1 MVKKF
6 FKTKL
11 KVSTDYLIVS
21 TAIIFGILVM
31 SFTLGITSYKSSQD
45 SKNNSLKQDALK
57 AENLISEIINE
68 HNWQIR
74 SVADKIMKSDGDV
87 RKINQIISDYNKFDT
102 NSNFDQFLNQKDIF
116 WVNSNDEVIV
126 KNKIGILEFPQKIS
140 KSYEVFNSKEEPWKL
155 VISKE
160 IPYFQNDYSLIL
172 TSFGV
177 TDQSG
182 KYLGS
187 IVSSIDINLIQ
198 NALISQFRSSDNSLI
213 IVSSH
218 DGYIVSQSSS
228 KYLIEDYKFFAH
240 KLGNENYEKNAS
252 KFLDEEIVDNELS
265 YSFYKKLA
273 NYPLVVLTGYNQESY
288 KNHLIH
294 SIIKSIYP
302 SILIGCLLIVIL
314 FLFYKRILKPINHL
328 SIIASKIGNENSP
341 HKPIFP
347 KINSPEIFS
356 LAKALISIR
365 TQKIKEKEHYLELER
380 TKEKL
385 EEALEVIKKS
395 DLAQIEIIKHIK
407 KDISKNT
414 AQVYATLKM
423 LRHNAEKADKKE
435 NTINLYLIK
444 TLEQGIENI
453 TKFATDEL
461 NKDHANIRSI
471 INRALTAQKK
481 EIKIRNIK
489 LDVLYDKNT
498 PKLVFVDQIRL
509 IQVVSAIIQKTVPLL
524 SSKNLLSIHVKSATK
539 NKTKKLSISVIDDG
553 MGIGFKDYESSA
565 KQIGKKDESS
575 INGIDISVETI
586 EDLVKLHQG
595 EIVYKNEIHK
605 GSNTTIIIPYVK
617 KVDKAT
623 SSAKI
628 PPESDKIIPFP
639 TRNHD

>member
-155 VISKE
+155 IISKE

-177 TDQSG
+177 TNQSG

-228 KYLIEDYKFFAH
+228 EYPIEDYKFFAH

-252 KFLDEEIVDNELS
+252 KFLDKEIADNELR
-265 YSFYKKLA
+265 YSFYKKLT

-328 SIIASKIGNENSP
+328 SIIAGKIGNENSP

-356 LAKALISIR
+356 LAKALIRIR
-365 TQKIKEKEHYLELER
+365 TQKIKEKEHYLELEK

-385 EEALEVIKKS
+385 EEALEVIKK
-395 DLAQIEIIKHIK
+395 
-407 KDISKNT
+407 
-414 AQVYATLKM
+414 
-423 LRHNAEKADKKE
+423 
-435 NTINLYLIK
+435 
-444 TLEQGIENI
+444 
-453 TKFATDEL
+453 
-461 NKDHANIRSI
+461 
-471 INRALTAQKK
+471 
-481 EIKIRNIK
+481 
-489 LDVLYDKNT
+489 
-498 PKLVFVDQIRL
+498 
-509 IQVVSAIIQKTVPLL
+509 
-524 SSKNLLSIHVKSATK
+524 
-539 NKTKKLSISVIDDG
+539 
-553 MGIGFKDYESSA
+553 
-565 KQIGKKDESS
+565 
-575 INGIDISVETI
+575 
-586 EDLVKLHQG
+586 
-595 EIVYKNEIHK
+595 
-605 GSNTTIIIPYVK
+605 
-617 KVDKAT
+617 
-623 SSAKI
+623 
-628 PPESDKIIPFP
+628 
-639 TRNHD
+639 